1 MWPELRSKV
10 YIKLSELISFMD
22 SRCLIEQSL
31 GHAQTTRRLDAV
43 ASHENFRYLP
53 LTDINLS
60 QAMENELYLYFKK
73 SFRLF
78 VFICYYQIQLTF
90 TTQNSF
96 LYCIVGGIKLIL
108 NFSRCFEGKRPQS
121 HVLA

>member
-43 ASHENFRYLP
+43 ASHEYFRYLP
-53 LTDINLS
+53 WTDINLG
-60 QAMENELYLYFKK
+60 QAMENEIYLYFKK

-78 VFICYYQIQLTF
+78 CFHLLLPNTAHIHDTEFLFI
-90 TTQNSF
+90 
-96 LYCIVGGIKLIL
+96 LYSGR
-108 NFSRCFEGKRPQS
+108 N
-121 HVLA
+121 